1 MITAYSKNGWDP
13 LKTVILGDF
22 IPPDLLKTCLDYSK
36 YDPVK
41 PWLIKIA
48 QETEEDL
55 HNIQNIL
62 EQYGVEV
69 IRPFDSEF
77 KTQFESELYKVQQY
91 DLPFDTLPIPISP
104 RNDLLVYKDI
114 VIGDRPTYSR
124 KWLDDN
130 LTNNIIYLR
139 DTPLDK
145 VHLPCIFRC
154 NDTLVIG
161 GQINDDEFELLK
173 PLFPTDTNFIKTSI
187 PGHVDALM
195 ATLRE
200 GLVVYSKT
208 EVTSEDLQATFPGW
222 KHLKC
227 TMYGFNVSTSENKD
241 IPKWSNAI
249 HSLTDGRWNID
260 GYDGTDPEKVVEII
274 DTEFKKYTGQ
284 AYETHFDCN
293 ILTINPDT
301 SITVGTDKHL
311 AKRIQDHGHNLIIV
325 PFRHRWFF
333 DQGLHCITCDLVR
346 EH

>member
-22 IPPDLLKTCLDYSK
+22 IPPDLLRTCLDYSK

-62 EQYGVEV
+62 EQYG
-69 IRPFDSEF
+69 
-77 KTQFESELYKVQQY
+77 
-91 DLPFDTLPIPISP
+91 LPFDTLPIPISP

-173 PLFPTDTNFIKTSI
+173 PFS
-187 PGHVDALM
+187 V
-195 ATLRE
+195 
-200 GLVVYSKT
+200 
-208 EVTSEDLQATFPGW
+208 
-222 KHLKC
+222 
-227 TMYGFNVSTSENKD
+227 
-241 IPKWSNAI
+241 
-249 HSLTDGRWNID
+249 
-260 GYDGTDPEKVVEII
+260 
-274 DTEFKKYTGQ
+274 
-284 AYETHFDCN
+284 
-293 ILTINPDT
+293 
-301 SITVGTDKHL
+301 
-311 AKRIQDHGHNLIIV
+311 
-325 PFRHRWFF
+325 
-333 DQGLHCITCDLVR
+333 
-346 EH
+346 